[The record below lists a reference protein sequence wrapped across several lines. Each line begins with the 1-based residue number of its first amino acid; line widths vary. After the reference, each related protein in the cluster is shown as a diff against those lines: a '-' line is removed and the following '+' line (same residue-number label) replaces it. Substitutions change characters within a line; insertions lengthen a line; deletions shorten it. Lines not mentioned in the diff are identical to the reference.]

1 MDDTR
6 DEGVNTTE
14 KEVVREGRKSRG
26 PISAGTKKKLTAR
39 EVIDS
44 HRMSIAAA
52 AGKGHADEEGNID
65 PGARSVT
72 ISVLRVTTWV

>member
-1 MDDTR
+1 MDTR

-14 KEVVREGRKSRG
+14 KEVVGEGRKSRG
-26 PISAGTKKKLTAR
+26 SISAGTKKKLTAR

-52 AGKGHADEEGNID
+52 TGKDHADEEGNTD

-72 ISVLRVTTWV
+72 ISVLCVTTWI